1 MPWKISSWENQRWEF
16 VREWLRHRS
25 GLAAQCR
32 RWEVSRKT
40 AYKWIRRFEQGGR
53 NALSDGSH
61 VAARVHNRPSGLWLG
76 RIRRWRALHPTW
88 GAPKL
93 RWLLRRRFGCKS
105 LPSEAAISRWLK
117 RWGLSKK
124 PRRRGPKGPI
134 LARPKLTVARRPNEV
149 WTVDFKGWYRTGDG
163 TRVDPLTVRDQ
174 ASCRILGFELMVR
187 PNLAK
192 TRRGFENIFRQYGL
206 PRVIRSDNGRPFG
219 APGALGLTRLSAWWV
234 KLGIRVEFIALG
246 RPDQNGAH
254 EQMHRVYKNENLQ
267 PAAFSLQS
275 QKRRSRRW
283 QWRYN
288 HARPHEALG
297 MKVPAAVYRPSPRKM
312 PGKLLPWRYPKQ
324 WRSRRVKGKGMISLD
339 GRGRFIG
346 EAFEGERIGL
356 KPVRRGVDEVYFGP
370 LLLGE
375 LWANETTGIRARWYR
390 KRSRK

>member
-1 MPWKISSWENQRWEF
+1 MPWKISSWETQRWGF
-16 VREWLRHRS
+16 VREWLRRKR
-25 GLAAQCR
+25 GLAEQCR

-40 AYKWIRRFEQGGR
+40 AYKWIQRFEQGGR
-53 NALSDGSH
+53 NALSNQSR
-61 VAARVHNRPSGLWLG
+61 VAACVHNRPSALWLG
-76 RIRRWRALHPTW
+76 RIRRWRSLNPTW

-93 RWLLRRRFGCKS
+93 RWLLRGRFGHKS

-124 PRRRGPKGPI
+124 QRRVGPKGPV
-134 LARPKLTVARRPNEV
+134 LPRPKLTVARRPNEV

-174 ASCRILGFELMVR
+174 ASCCILAFELMEQ

-192 TRRGFENIFRQYGL
+192 TRRVFEKLFRQYGL
-206 PRVIRSDNGRPFG
+206 PLVIRSDNGRPFG

-234 KLGIRVEFIALG
+234 KLGIRVEFIAPG

-267 PAAFSLQS
+267 PAAFSLRS

-288 HARPHEALG
+288 HARPHETLG
-297 MKVPAAVYRPSPRKM
+297 MKVPAAIYRPSHR
-312 PGKLLPWRYPKQ
+312 KLLRKLPPWSYPRQ
-324 WRSRRVKGKGMISLD
+324 WHSRRVKGKGMISLD
-339 GRGRFIG
+339 GRGRYIG

-356 KPVRRGVDEVYFGP
+356 KPVRLGVDEVYFGP

-375 LWANETTGIRARWYR
+375 LWAKEATGIRARWYR

>member
-1 MPWKISSWENQRWEF
+1 MPWKISSLENQRWGF
-16 VREWLRHRS
+16 VREWLRQES

-53 NALSDGSH
+53 SALRDGAH
-61 VAARVHNRPSGLWLG
+61 VATCVHNRPSALWLG
-76 RIRRWRALHPTW
+76 RIRRWRALNPTW

-93 RWLLRRRFGCKS
+93 RWLLQRRFGRKN

-124 PRRRGPKGPI
+124 PRRLGPKGPVVP
-134 LARPKLTVARRPNEV
+134 RPKLTVARRPNEV
-149 WTVDFKGWYRTGDG
+149 WTVDFKGWYCTGDR

-174 ASCRILGFELMVR
+174 ATCYIVGFELMVQ
-187 PNLAK
+187 PNLAETK
-192 TRRGFENIFRQYGL
+192 RVFEKIFGQYGL
-206 PRVIRSDNGRPFG
+206 PWVIRSDNGRPFG

-234 KLGIRVEFIALG
+234 KLKIRVEFIAPG

-254 EQMHRVYKNENLQ
+254 EQMHRVYKNENLR

-288 HARPHEALG
+288 HARPHETLG
-297 MKVPAAVYRPSPRKM
+297 MKVPAAIYRPSRRKL
-312 PGKLLPWRYPKQ
+312 PKKLPPWKYPKQ

-339 GRGRFIG
+339 GRARFIG

-356 KPVRRGVDEVYFGP
+356 KPVRPGVDEVYFGP

-375 LWANETTGIRARWYR
+375 LWAKEITGIRARWYR